1 MLLLALL
8 IARGRQVVYVP
19 GRTVNRMSGAYQGE
33 SKTDARVIA
42 DQARMRPRDFQYLDT
57 PPEPVTTHRIL
68 TDYRADL
75 IAPRVRLINRLRDLL
90 VGICPAP
97 EWAFGTDP
105 DDSVGAARSQA
116 LSAAGWCRRDS
127 QRPPAGAVAVG
138 AFTPCRRRLWE
149 WPGPTVAALLA
160 FGKRDVQQGK
170 EAFRTQMRSRT
181 IR

>member
-75 IAPRVRLINRLRDLL
+75 IAPPGSPDQ
-90 VGICPAP
+90 PAP
-97 EWAFGTDP
+97 
-105 DDSVGAARSQA
+105 R
-116 LSAAGWCRRDS
+116 
-127 QRPPAGAVAVG
+127 PAGRHLPRTGVG
-138 AFTPCRRRLWE
+138 LRH
-149 WPGPTVAALLA
+149 
-160 FGKRDVQQGK
+160 
-170 EAFRTQMRSRT
+170 RSG
-181 IR
+181 